1 MNARKAKQLRQR
13 VYGKLYSSR
22 FRTYQKIGNQIIAD
36 ARRQAYQ
43 ALKREYKQKHKQ

>member
-1 MNARKAKQLRQR
+1 MANYIVLVLELIR
-13 VYGKLYSSR
+13 
-22 FRTYQKIGNQIIAD
+22 KIGNQIIAD